1 VFPILCVHDTQI
13 PWGEVYVDN
22 VPVLTRAKL
31 LALLRSLPAHMDDVR
46 VMLLAEHARRQLD
59 PQPEPGILPGHSPGR
74 QGALTPISTNCRR
87 VGPWARAREPC
98 TRAVPAGSAVPT
110 PHQTQATGVVMI
122 LADPGA
128 ARPEPMARAR

>member
-31 LALLRSLPAHMDDVR
+31 LALLRSLPAHMDDVG

-59 PQPEPGILPGHSPGR
+59 RQPEPNILPGHSAGR
-74 QGALTPISTNCRR
+74 QGALTPSALIAAGLVHGPGLGSRVRGPCRLGALCRR
-87 VGPWARAREPC
+87 H
-98 TRAVPAGSAVPT
+98 TRRKRQESS
-110 PHQTQATGVVMI
+110 
-122 LADPGA
+122 
-128 ARPEPMARAR
+128 